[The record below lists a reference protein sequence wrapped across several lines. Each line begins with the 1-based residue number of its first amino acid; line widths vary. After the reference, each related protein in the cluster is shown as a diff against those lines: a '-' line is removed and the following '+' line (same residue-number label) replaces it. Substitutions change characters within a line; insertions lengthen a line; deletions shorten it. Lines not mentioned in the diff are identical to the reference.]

1 MRRWLL
7 ATTLFAAS
15 TAFAGSPA
23 VYEKSVNQALDVTY
37 GNVSKALKEN
47 GFHVVFEVD
56 IGDNLSK
63 NASKFG
69 DNYNKNKLTGI
80 KSLVF
85 CNGKFANQ
93 ISNLDPSMLATC
105 PLHATLTHKDGVT
118 TVLFVRPGV
127 VAQGSPAAKA
137 AQDLENATIKALEAG
152 INAK

>member
-1 MRRWLL
+1 MKRLLL

-15 TAFAGSPA
+15 AAFAGSPA
-23 VYEKSVNQALDVTY
+23 VFERSVNQPLDVTY
-37 GNVSKALKEN
+37 KNVSKALDDN
-47 GFHVVFEVD
+47 GFVVVFEVN
-56 IGDNLSK
+56 IGENLAK
-63 NASKFG
+63 NAKKFG
-69 DNYNKNKLTGI
+69 ENYNKKKLEGI

-93 ISNLDPSMLATC
+93 ISNLDPGMLAMC

-137 AQDLENATIKALEAG
+137 AQDLENATIKALEDG